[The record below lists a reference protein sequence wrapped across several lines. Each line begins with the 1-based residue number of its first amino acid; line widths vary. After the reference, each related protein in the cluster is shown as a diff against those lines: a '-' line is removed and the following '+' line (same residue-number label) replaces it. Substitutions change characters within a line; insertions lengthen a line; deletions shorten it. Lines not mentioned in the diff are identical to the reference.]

1 MKKRFVSGVIVL
13 CCFELLLVTGLE
25 STWFDEAIY
34 NYLPS
39 ESLSFCSRKLN
50 ITSQVGC
57 SSKLTGSAGILWM
70 ANNSDDVN
78 TIISEASSPDVMLA
92 LDFHLFINVSLMRS
106 VRLSPI
112 VTGLLVFSPLPDVDT
127 PPFSES
133 SCCPNSDSSLYGPQ
147 HECNVTPMWNPAGS
161 DYSSIDWP
169 FPVALVQDPNGAIK
183 NDLLKC
189 FSHFNIQPKD
199 DTRCTVEINNPMAA
213 VRSTTVCNRRQYLM
227 SLQPFKEPSV
237 FCDELTGVNIVLGS
251 SNTSHQLHSSWDTFR
266 GANVTTRAPNSSL
279 LVLTRMDARSM
290 FERSGF
296 GTQSIL
302 PGLSVLL
309 SAAVHLLRQPAFKLS
324 QLKRDLFFIFLD
336 NEAYEFM
343 GASRLSFDLRQE
355 LLARYTGFALG
366 WDHVYG
372 VIELGELGF
381 PSNGTHGK
389 PTYFMLSDRKVYNQT
404 IGVTDRL
411 MDQLLHAGQRQGQ
424 LAFKRPTDPQNNL
437 PLPPTASLQS
447 LLASAPN
454 PLPHV
459 HLSDYVGPPMS
470 SRHFESFL
478 DTRWPPP
485 NSDMADKQL
494 LDLANSLADALHME
508 VTAASSPIPQKI
520 ESPTPGDLMDC
531 FVRHPNCSLFR
542 LFLNPLDIAFLT
554 SLNSPIPTQSYLP
567 LAEHELKLS
576 HLVNVL
582 LMGLTG
588 ELTENPSCPDN
599 TGQPYV
605 YLMGY
610 FNGSEHCYRT
620 TLDLATRFVL
630 LRHSQPISPAWARSR
645 LATNNRYI
653 RWYRCS
659 SYFVDHASLALGILL
674 IILASLCAFQLRPF
688 LNIHAS
694 QTNALESVEQD
705 SPSHACSFNA

>member
-1 MKKRFVSGVIVL
+1 ALLPIDLVFFVS
-13 CCFELLLVTGLE
+13 F
-25 STWFDEAIY
+25 F
-34 NYLPS
+34 
-39 ESLSFCSRKLN
+39 
-50 ITSQVGC
+50 Q
-57 SSKLTGSAGILWM
+57 
-70 ANNSDDVN
+70 
-78 TIISEASSPDVMLA
+78 
-92 LDFHLFINVSLMRS
+92 
-106 VRLSPI
+106 
-112 VTGLLVFSPLPDVDT
+112 
-127 PPFSES
+127 
-133 SCCPNSDSSLYGPQ
+133 
-147 HECNVTPMWNPAGS
+147 
-161 DYSSIDWP
+161 
-169 FPVALVQDPNGAIK
+169 
-183 NDLLKC
+183 
-189 FSHFNIQPKD
+189 
-199 DTRCTVEINNPMAA
+199 
-213 VRSTTVCNRRQYLM
+213 
-227 SLQPFKEPSV
+227 EPSV
-237 FCDELTGVNIVLGS
+237 FCDELTGINIVLGS
-251 SNTSHQLHSSWDTFR
+251 SNTSHQLHLSSDKL
-266 GANVTTRAPNSSL
+266 GEANVTTRAPNSSL

-343 GASRLSFDLRQE
+343 GASRLSYDLRKE

-381 PSNGTHGK
+381 PSNGTYGK
-389 PTYFMLSDRKVYNQT
+389 PTYFMLSDRSVYNQ
-404 IGVTDRL
+404 VRL
-411 MDQLLHAGQRQGQ
+411 WDVSIKKLHA
-424 LAFKRPTDPQNNL
+424 F
-437 PLPPTASLQS
+437 
-447 LLASAPN
+447 LL
-454 PLPHV
+454 LCF
-459 HLSDYVGPPMS
+459 HLHDYVGPPMS
-470 SRHFESFL
+470 SRYFESFL
-478 DTRWPPP
+478 DTHWPPS

-494 LDLANSLADALHME
+494 LDLANSLSDALHVE
-508 VTAASSPIPQKI
+508 VSAASSPVPQKI

-531 FVRHPNCSLFR
+531 FVRNPNCSLFK
-542 LFLNPLDIAFLT
+542 LFLSPSDISFLT

-588 ELTENPSCPDN
+588 ELTEKPSCPDY

-610 FNGSEHCYRT
+610 YNGSEHCYRT
-620 TLDLATRFVL
+620 TLDLATRFAL
-630 LRHSQPISPAWARSR
+630 LRHNQPISPAWVQSR
-645 LATNNRYI
+645 LVTSNRYI

-674 IILASLCAFQLRPF
+674 IILASVCAFQLRPF

-694 QTNALESVEQD
+694 QTNALESVEVD
-705 SPSHACSFNA
+705 SPTQACSVNA